1 MTKEEKL
8 AVIKERGHIQ
18 FISQEV
24 KGWLHSEIIEEALL
38 SGIKWF
44 QLRIKDRPEEYL
56 ELEARKCSFAAS
68 AYKAVFILNDNV
80 TLAKMVKAD
89 GVHLGKNDMD
99 PGEARK
105 ILGNEFIIGGTANTF
120 EDIVRLAE
128 SGVDYIGLGPF
139 RFTTTKKNLSPVLG
153 TEGYKTIL
161 EKMKEAGID
170 IPLVAIGGIQTTDF
184 EELLSVGVNGL
195 AVSGCI
201 AHDELTRERAQEA
214 LEKMANVCQKLN

>member
-8 AVIKERGHIQ
+8 AIIKERGHIQ

-24 KGWLHSEIIEEALL
+24 KGWLHSEIIEEVLL

-56 ELEARKCSFAAS
+56 ELEARKCSYAAA
-68 AYKAVFILNDNV
+68 AYKAVYILNDNV
-80 TLAKMVKAD
+80 ELAKLVKAD
-89 GVHLGKNDMD
+89 GVHLGKNDMTPD
-99 PGEARK
+99 KARE
-105 ILGNEFIIGGTANTF
+105 ILGDDFIIGGTANTF
-120 EDIVRLAE
+120 EDIVRLAD

-153 TEGYKTIL
+153 LEGYKSIL
-161 EKMKEAGID
+161 EKMKATGID
-170 IPLVAIGGIQTTDF
+170 IPVVAIGGIETTDF
-184 EELLSVGVNGL
+184 DDLISVGVNGL

-201 AHDELTRERAQEA
+201 ADEELTRERAEEA
-214 LEKMANVCQKLN
+214 VKKMADFCLKLN